1 MRSAT
6 HPPSSD
12 DPMTGR
18 PHGGRPQGTRRD
30 GLRQDGAGP
39 DRASAPS
46 ATDNRA
52 AEPALRIRGLVK
64 RFGGH
69 TAVDG
74 LDLDLA
80 PGTVLALLGP
90 NGAGKTTTVEICEGF
105 QTADEGTVRVLGLDP
120 TRDNDELRRHIGVML
135 QGGGAYPGA
144 RAEEMLRLCAAYSA
158 DPIDPDWLLD
168 ALGLRDAAR
177 TPFRRLSGGQQQRLS
192 LACAIVGR
200 PELVFL
206 DEPTAGLDAH
216 ARLVVWDII
225 DRLRGDGVAVL
236 LTTHL
241 MDEAEHLADHVV
253 IIDRGRVVADGSPA
267 DLTSRGAENE
277 LRFTAPRGLD
287 LTLLEL
293 ALPEGYHCSET
304 GPGNYLV
311 LGTVTPQVL
320 ATVTGWCA
328 KINVLA
334 TDLRVETRSLE
345 DVFLD
350 LTGRALR

>member
-1 MRSAT
+1 MRGTTSHRLDGDDPLVDRPSGDRAT
-6 HPPSSD
+6 H
-12 DPMTGR
+12 R
-18 PHGGRPQGTRRD
+18 P
-30 GLRQDGAGP
+30 AGP
-39 DRASAPS
+39 RA
-46 ATDNRA
+46 NA
-52 AEPALRIRGLVK
+52 ALTVRGLVK
-64 RFGGH
+64 RYARH

-74 LDLDLA
+74 LDLDLER
-80 PGTVLALLGP
+80 GSILALLGP

-105 QTADEGTVRVLGLDP
+105 VTPDAGSVRVLGLDP
-120 TRDNDELRRHIGVML
+120 HADNDRLRTRIGVML

-144 RAEEMLRLCAAYSA
+144 RAEEMLGLVASYAA

-168 ALGLRDAAR
+168 ALGLTEAR
-177 TPFRRLSGGQQQRLS
+177 RTSFRRLSGGQQQRLS

-200 PELVFL
+200 PEMVFL

-216 ARLVVWDII
+216 ARLVVWELVE
-225 DRLRGDGVAVL
+225 RLRADGVSVL

-241 MDEAEHLADHVV
+241 MDEAEELADQVV
-253 IIDRGRVVADGSPA
+253 IIDRGRCVAAGTPA

-287 LTLLEL
+287 LAMLRL
-293 ALPEGYHCSET
+293 ALPEDHQCTEAT
-304 GPGNYLV
+304 PGTYLV
-311 LGTVTPQVL
+311 VGQVTPQVL
-320 ATVTGWCA
+320 ATVTAWCA

-350 LTGRALR
+350 LTGRALRS